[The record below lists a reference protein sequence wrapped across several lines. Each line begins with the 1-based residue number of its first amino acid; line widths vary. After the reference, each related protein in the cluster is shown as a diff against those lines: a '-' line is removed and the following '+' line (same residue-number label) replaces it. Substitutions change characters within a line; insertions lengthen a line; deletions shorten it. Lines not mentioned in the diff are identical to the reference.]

1 MINLECEVAVLGAV
15 ISDNEALENTINKIK
30 IDDSIDNRHKIIY
43 KNILQVNSEKLKLD
57 TISLIKTLNKNN
69 DLDSIGGSDYI
80 YKICLNHITSAN
92 IKQNINFILENKIE
106 NETKKLQK
114 EISVKTEKGQIIDLN
129 EIREKIDAIETIKEN
144 KTISFINA
152 KEAVNEALN
161 KIEQNYKNFQS
172 GNKINGLETGFIEL
186 DDMVNGFNGGNLIVV
201 GARPSMGK
209 SVFLSNIAEKISR
222 KKNVA
227 FFSLEMSNDE
237 LMFRILAKNS
247 NLDLKKIKNGHLQ
260 DEDWLQIVDA
270 FTYTSNLKLF
280 INSDPN
286 NITINKIREQCLR
299 MKSEEKIDFIVI
311 DYLQLME
318 GTRRTENR
326 QQEISEITRNIKLLA
341 KELNIPIMVAVQLS
355 RGCEQRQDKRP
366 MLSDI
371 RESGAIEQDAD
382 VVMFLYRD
390 AYYNPETEKQNIA
403 EIIVGKN
410 RNGEIGKIYL
420 GFDGGKSRFVN
431 LEKGIK
437 LI

>member
-30 IDDSIDNRHKIIY
+30 IDDFIDNRHKIIY

-326 QQEISEITRNIKLLA
+326 QQEISEISRNLKLLA

-431 LEKGIK
+431 LEKDIK